1 MTLDEARTIWLTLL
15 GSDWIAFVDVIS
27 NPHYYGTLDAAYMT
41 LRSGA
46 ALDVDLNRELVKIKC
61 Y

>member
-15 GSDWIAFVDVIS
+15 GSEWTPFVDILG
-27 NPHYYGTLDAAYMT
+27 NPYYITTLEEAYRT
-41 LRSGA
+41 LRRA
-46 ALDVDLNRELVKIKC
+46 DALDVDLNKELVKIKC

>member
-15 GSDWIAFVDVIS
+15 GSEWVAFVDFMEH
-27 NPHYYGTLDAAYMT
+27 PMYRPTLADAYVK
-41 LRSGA
+41 LRNTD
-46 ALDVDLNRELVKIKC
+46 ALDVDRNRELVKIKC